1 MRLWPAVSWHWLP
14 TAPRERGLGRPAVG
28 PGIAGPGQETF
39 TQPQSLF
46 WREAA
51 RARQE
56 GGQFQQPASI
66 SSCFLRAVTHCPQGL
81 QEERNPFYLSGL
93 AF

>member
-14 TAPRERGLGRPAVG
+14 TVPRERGLGRPAVG

-46 WREAA
+46 RREAA

-66 SSCFLRAVTHCPQGL
+66 SNCFSELLPTALGACGKKEIH
-81 QEERNPFYLSGL
+81 FIYLI
-93 AF
+93 